1 MKQSGEICSIFLL
14 PLMTSAMKT
23 VGWTHVHTV
32 EIAIMKEPI
41 SLVPSVNPAIIP
53 SSASQTAL
61 LNKKAGCLLADTE
74 LVSVLTLADIFII
87 AHLSSYEEDFTPGDR
102 VQAGEILGFMG
113 NTGYGQEGTSERFP
127 VHLHLGIYI
136 TTPEGQDISVNPY
149 HVLQCLRKK
158 IRKYTYY

>member
-1 MKQSGEICSIFLL
+1 
-14 PLMTSAMKT
+14 
-23 VGWTHVHTV
+23 
-32 EIAIMKEPI
+32 MKEPI

-74 LVSVLTLADIFII
+74 LVSVLTLADIFIMRIFPPMRKILLPVI
-87 AHLSSYEEDFTPGDR
+87 A

-113 NTGYGQEGTSERFP
+113 NTGYGQEGTSGRFP

-136 TTPEGQDISVNPY
+136 TTPEVTGYQRKSIPCFTMSPKKNQKVY
-149 HVLQCLRKK
+149 ILLTKIVQIVLYCIGSFVFSYFRS
-158 IRKYTYY
+158 

>member
-14 PLMTSAMKT
+14 PLMTSVMKT

-61 LNKKAGCLLADTE
+61 LEQKGWLPLGGYRIGIVLDSGGIFLLCASF
-74 LVSVLTLADIFII
+74 LL
-87 AHLSSYEEDFTPGDR
+87 
-102 VQAGEILGFMG
+102 
-113 NTGYGQEGTSERFP
+113 
-127 VHLHLGIYI
+127 
-136 TTPEGQDISVNPY
+136 
-149 HVLQCLRKK
+149 
-158 IRKYTYY
+158 